1 MDQDYSYQF
10 QTAKTQESSVIKNI
24 FLWMAVGLAI
34 TGFVSHGLFNSGLVY
49 QIAKGGMMFPLFIGQ
64 IALVFILSRNIMKF
78 QAKTG
83 MLLFLVY
90 ATLSGITLSPIFLVY
105 TGASIANTFFITAG
119 MFAAMA
125 VYGMTTKR
133 DLTKMGSYLMMAL
146 IGIIIASVVNF
157 FLRSPGM
164 HYVIS
169 FIGVVIFTG
178 LTAYDV
184 QKFSR
189 ISREMGSGEG
199 EMAMKVSVIGALNLY
214 LDFINL
220 FLYLLRFLGRRK

>member
-34 TGFVSHGLFNSGLVY
+34 TGFVSHGLFTSGLVY